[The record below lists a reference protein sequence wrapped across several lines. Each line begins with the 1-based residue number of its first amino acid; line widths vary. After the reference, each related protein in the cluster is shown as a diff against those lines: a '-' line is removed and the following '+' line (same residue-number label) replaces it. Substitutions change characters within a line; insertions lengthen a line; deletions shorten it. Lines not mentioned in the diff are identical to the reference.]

1 MIAGLV
7 ITALLFAALWSWNE
21 RLKKEK
27 DEKPTSKASRILPN
41 DLEAR
46 LALAIERRHEQSR
59 LAYRIDPGMA
69 LAKQSTIDIG
79 EEK

>member
-7 ITALLFAALWSWNE
+7 ITVLLLAALWSWNE

-69 LAKQSTIDIG
+69 LAKQLPTDTGDRS
-79 EEK
+79 

>member
-7 ITALLFAALWSWNE
+7 ITALLLAALWSWNE
-21 RLKKEK
+21 KLKREK
-27 DEKPTSKASRILPN
+27 EKPTSKVSRIAPN

-69 LAKQSTIDIG
+69 LTQQGDRS
-79 EEK
+79 

>member
-1 MIAGLV
+1 MMAGIV
-7 ITALLFAALWSWNE
+7 ITAAQLLVLWRWSTK
-21 RLKKEK
+21 LKRQKVL
-27 DEKPTSKASRILPN
+27 DEKPVAKVSRISPN

-69 LAKQSTIDIG
+69 LARQHQGDRS
-79 EEK
+79 

>member
-7 ITALLFAALWSWNE
+7 ITALLLAALWSWNE
-21 RLKKEK
+21 KLKREK
-27 DEKPTSKASRILPN
+27 EKPTSKASGILPN

-59 LAYRIDPGMA
+59 LAYRIDPGM
-69 LAKQSTIDIG
+69 KINTTHRQG
-79 EEK
+79 EEQ